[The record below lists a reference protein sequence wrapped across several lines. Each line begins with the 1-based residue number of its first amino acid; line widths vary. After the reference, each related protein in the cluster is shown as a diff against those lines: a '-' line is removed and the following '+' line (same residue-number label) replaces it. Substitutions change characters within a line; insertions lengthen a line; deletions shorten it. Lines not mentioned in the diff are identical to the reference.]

1 MKYFNGLLKLSS
13 WSLQRAK
20 NVFISNSQFS
30 TLPNV
35 NNLFL
40 VNPLDLLNDDGGGG
54 GSGMS
59 ILTASG
65 NFDVPAGITSVY
77 VVVYGGGGGGGAKTS
92 LGGGGGGGG
101 ASAAKVCAVTPLES
115 VPCVVGLGG
124 TTNNSGGMSYFRTA
138 GTCMAVGGFG
148 GNTDGSGIGASG
160 GLASSCIGDSTF
172 DGGNGGN
179 AVGVV
184 GGGGGGSGR
193 VLRQVEITLRL
204 LADTLRW
211 GRRTW
216 RSPRLKKQ

>member
-138 GTCMAVGGFG
+138 GTCMAVGG
-148 GNTDGSGIGASG
+148 S
-160 GLASSCIGDSTF
+160 
-172 DGGNGGN
+172 GGNGGRITLLN
-179 AVGVV
+179 LGANSTSETTGA
-184 GGGGGGSGR
+184 GGSGSSGATGGAGGACN
-193 VLRQVEITLRL
+193 VTL
-204 LADTLRW
+204 
-211 GRRTW
+211 
-216 RSPRLKKQ
+216 